1 MTEDANRRPIQTADV
16 LAKLREETDAPLMEC
31 LKALTE
37 AQGVYEDALAIIRS
51 PWPSAEDLT

>member
-16 LAKLREETDAPLMEC
+16 LTKLREETDAPLMEC

-51 PWPSAEDLT
+51 PGPRPRI